1 MVKLFPNCN
10 SFSIRKK
17 KKGIFYFLKFLPNL
31 ENQQDI
37 ILSFLNHSR
46 LTSLPHSI
54 ITCSKLTITL
64 KYQIFLTY

>member
-10 SFSIRKK
+10 SLSIRKK

-46 LTSLPHSI
+46 LTNLPQLLHVP
-54 ITCSKLTITL
+54 KLTITL